1 MRVQGALGWS
11 VAGLAS
17 LALCWAN
24 GRSPPSQTDGPA
36 PPPAL
41 PRPTSEADWQRLQEQ
56 AADLNQALTGR
67 ASLPLDAVEGALPG
81 GLPDNPLVEGISTLA
96 EACADAPGPQPVAD
110 WLYCPKTRQLRPGQE
125 PGADPITSRPPH

>member
-1 MRVQGALGWS
+1 MRPPAALGWS

-17 LALCWAN
+17 LALCWVN
-24 GRSPPSQTDGPA
+24 GRSPPSHADIPP

-56 AADLNQALTGR
+56 AAAMNQALSGR
-67 ASLPLDAVEGALPG
+67 ASLPLEALEGALPG

-96 EACADAPGPQPVAD
+96 EACADTPGPRPVAD
-110 WLYCPKTRQLRPGQE
+110 WLYCSKTGQLQPGQE
-125 PGADPITSRPPH
+125 PGADPTTSRPPH